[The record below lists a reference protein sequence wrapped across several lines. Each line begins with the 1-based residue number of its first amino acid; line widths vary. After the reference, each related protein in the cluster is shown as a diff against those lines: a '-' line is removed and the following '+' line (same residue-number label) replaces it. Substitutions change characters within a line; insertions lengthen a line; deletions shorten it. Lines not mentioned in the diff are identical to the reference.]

1 MKFRSNRGTNSSAIV
16 SSVIDMTTL
25 TATQPFQIKITDG
38 ELDDLHRRLDSTRWP
53 DPAPQTRTDFSNG
66 VPLPYLQELADY
78 WRHGFDWPAH
88 EARLNEIPQFTT
100 EIDGQQIHYLHVR
113 SPEHN
118 ALPLLITHGYPSSVV
133 EFVDLIGP
141 LSDPRSHGADPR
153 DAFDLVIPSLPG
165 FGFSTPVRQS
175 GWELGRTSAAFA
187 ELMARLGYSRY
198 GAHGGDIGAG
208 VTGRLG
214 ATDAEHVVGTIVITD
229 PGALGLAG
237 EQFPIPEH
245 LTDDERARVEQERT
259 SWRAERGYLDLQSH
273 RPETIGAALT
283 DSPVGQLAWI
293 IEKFQTWTNPAS
305 KTPDEAVDRDQ
316 LLINVSLY
324 WFTRSGA
331 TAARFLWEAAH
342 SDLDWIAPSGV
353 PSGWVVFNTEPIM
366 RRFMDPEHQMAYWN
380 EHSEGGH
387 FAAMEEPA
395 LLTEDLR
402 TFFRDLR

>member
-1 MKFRSNRGTNSSAIV
+1 
-16 SSVIDMTTL
+16 
-25 TATQPFQIKITDG
+25 
-38 ELDDLHRRLDSTRWP
+38 
-53 DPAPQTRTDFSNG
+53 
-66 VPLPYLQELADY
+66 
-78 WRHGFDWPAH
+78 
-88 EARLNEIPQFTT
+88 
-100 EIDGQQIHYLHVR
+100 
-113 SPEHN
+113 
-118 ALPLLITHGYPSSVV
+118 VV

-187 ELMARLGYSRY
+187 ELMSRLGYSRY

-214 ATDAEHVVGTIVITD
+214 ATDAEHVIGTIVITD

-259 SWRAERGYLDLQSH
+259 NWRAERGYLDLQSH

-293 IEKFQTWTNPAS
+293 VEKFQTWTNPAS

-342 SDLDWIAPSGV
+342 SHLDWIAPSGV

-402 TFFRDLR
+402 AFFRDLR

>member
-1 MKFRSNRGTNSSAIV
+1 
-16 SSVIDMTTL
+16 
-25 TATQPFQIKITDG
+25 
-38 ELDDLHRRLDSTRWP
+38 
-53 DPAPQTRTDFSNG
+53 
-66 VPLPYLQELADY
+66 
-78 WRHGFDWPAH
+78 
-88 EARLNEIPQFTT
+88 
-100 EIDGQQIHYLHVR
+100 
-113 SPEHN
+113 
-118 ALPLLITHGYPSSVV
+118 LLITHGYPSSVV
-133 EFVDLIGP
+133 EFLNLIGP

-153 DAFDLVIPSLPG
+153 DAFDLVIPSPPG

-214 ATDAEHVVGTIVITD
+214 ATDAEHVIGTIVITD

-342 SDLDWIAPSGV
+342 SHLDWIAPSGV

-387 FAAMEEPA
+387 FAAMEEPV

-402 TFFRDLR
+402 AFFRDLR

>member
-1 MKFRSNRGTNSSAIV
+1 
-16 SSVIDMTTL
+16 MTTN
-25 TATQPFQIKITDG
+25 TAAQPFQITITDAD
-38 ELDDLHRRLDSTRWP
+38 LDDLHRRLDATRWP
-53 DPAPQTRTDFSNG
+53 DPAPGARTDFSNG
-66 VPLPYLQELADY
+66 VPLPYLQELAGY

-88 EARLNEIPQFTT
+88 EARLNEIAQFTT

-113 SPEHN
+113 SPEPD

-133 EFVDLIGP
+133 EFLDLIGP
-141 LSDPRSHGADPR
+141 LSDPRSHGADPL

-229 PGALGLAG
+229 PGSLGLAG

-293 IEKFQTWTNPAS
+293 VEKFQTWTNPAS
-305 KTPDEAVDRDQ
+305 KTPDEAVNRDQ

-342 SDLDWIAPSGV
+342 SNLDWIAPSGV

-402 TFFRDLR
+402 AFFRDLR

>member
-1 MKFRSNRGTNSSAIV
+1 MTKPTAI
-16 SSVIDMTTL
+16 
-25 TATQPFQIKITDG
+25 QPFQIKINNA
-38 ELDDLHRRLDSTRWP
+38 ELDDLHRRLEATRWP
-53 DPAPQTRTDFSNG
+53 DPVPEANTDFGRG
-66 VPLPYLQELADY
+66 VPLPYLRELSDY
-78 WRHGFDWPAH
+78 WRHGFNWRAQ

-113 SPEHN
+113 SPEAD

-133 EFVDLIGP
+133 EFLELIGP
-141 LSDPRSHGADPR
+141 LSDPRAHGGDPE

-165 FGFSTPVRQS
+165 FGFSTPVRRA
-175 GWELGRTSAAFA
+175 GWEMGRTSAAFA

-208 VTGRLG
+208 VSGRLG
-214 ATDAEHVVGTIVITD
+214 ATDAEHVVGTLVVSD

-259 SWRAERGYLDLQSH
+259 IWRAERGYLDLQSH

-293 IEKFQTWTNPAS
+293 VEKFQTWTNPAS

-316 LLINVSLY
+316 LLTNVSLY

-342 SDLDWIAPSGV
+342 ADLDWIAPSGV
-353 PSGWVVFNTEPIM
+353 PSGWVVFNTDRIM
-366 RRFMDPEHQMAYWN
+366 RRFMDPHHQMAYWN
-380 EHSEGGH
+380 EHPEGGH

-395 LLTEDLR
+395 LLIDDLR
-402 TFFRDLR
+402 AFFQDLR